1 MLRPSAGRAGCAAEK
16 PPSGRRGVAPSP
28 APDRPNPAPRRRAR
42 SSGRYIAA
50 RLCGGSVDRLTLF
63 RARGSTAPVDPGV
76 GGRRRARQ
84 GRVRDAPFGAP
95 PQLPGGAPSGALRRR
110 SRQRVTAVQ
119 WLGRPPPAPRSS
131 PEHPRRGCRRAC
143 TSPGTLG
150 TRASRL
156 HLRAR
161 DAPPQRAREV
171 LRGDI
176 APRRHGGPRDRH
188 LLRRAGA
195 YAAATDP
202 GANGSRAGRRASARP
217 AAASCE
223 TSIERARRG
232 MRPEAGARYADRVRG
247 RALHHLRKHCIG
259 RTRSPY
265 ARAWRAD
272 GRLAVLLP
280 ACQIALLRAVCEA
293 GVISDRRARCDVF
306 ERTRRCASM

>member
-1 MLRPSAGRAGCAAEK
+1 MPPRLDLAGHVGHPR
-16 PPSGRRGVAPSP
+16 VAPAP
-28 APDRPNPAPRRRAR
+28 ARARRAR
-42 SSGRYIAA
+42 
-50 RLCGGSVDRLTLF
+50 C
-63 RARGSTAPVDPGV
+63 
-76 GGRRRARQ
+76 
-84 GRVRDAPFGAP
+84 
-95 PQLPGGAPSGALRRR
+95 
-110 SRQRVTAVQ
+110 
-119 WLGRPPPAPRSS
+119 PA
-131 PEHPRRGCRRAC
+131 
-143 TSPGTLG
+143 
-150 TRASRL
+150 
-156 HLRAR
+156 
-161 DAPPQRAREV
+161 QRAREV

-176 APRRHGGPRDRH
+176 APRRHGSPRDRH
-188 LLRRAGA
+188 LLRRGGAG
-195 YAAATDP
+195 AAATDP
-202 GANGSRAGRRASARP
+202 EANGSRPGRRASARP

-280 ACQIALLRAVCEA
+280 ACRIALLRAVCEA